1 MTKWTTFH
9 LEVVTPLFSGDDR
22 ASTDSPIR
30 VPSIRGALR
39 YWFRAV
45 ATGHG
50 VDDLSTL
57 AKEESEI
64 FGDTQNPSAIRM
76 RVISQLVA
84 GGSGTEPAWAK
95 PRSNGAAR
103 GGHGRDRNEGQFNGV
118 QYLLGQGLWSHR
130 DRLTR
135 PFVEPGGR
143 FELQVR
149 LTDHDEQ
156 VNSRFLL
163 AMWAWLTYGGLGS
176 RVRRGFGQL
185 RCVEV
190 SGATRNPL
198 LKAMT
203 ERPDWE
209 ALGESAIPRS
219 LRDERQIGWSTWL
232 GEPAGDNDTMP
243 AHPMLAPKWWGGVLF
258 KDRLRSFG
266 EALDLAG
273 QKWRTFR
280 LGDHPSKDLPPPSPG
295 RSPEWVKS
303 IQGPNNDFPIGA
315 LGLPVGYYSRKGSST
330 FKGEISAEVKGGE
343 GLRRASPVWL
353 RPVHLSRNEWGI
365 FTHVFYAQVLPEGAG
380 LVGTGSA
387 INLQLKLPPDES
399 ANSAE
404 SQLDRWLDNDVRL
417 DD

>member
-9 LEVVTPLFSGDDR
+9 LEVVTPLFSGDDPT
-22 ASTDSPIR
+22 STDSPIR

-103 GGHGRDRNEGQFNGV
+103 GGHGRDRNKGQFNGV
-118 QYLLGQGLWSHR
+118 HYLLGQGLWSHR

-190 SGATRNPL
+190 SGATRSPL

-203 ERPDWE
+203 ERRDWE
-209 ALGESAIPRS
+209 VSARALSQVACGTNAKSDGRRGWGSRRVTMTQCPHTRCS
-219 LRDERQIGWSTWL
+219 LQS
-232 GEPAGDNDTMP
+232 
-243 AHPMLAPKWWGGVLF
+243 GGAV
-258 KDRLRSFG
+258 SCS
-266 EALDLAG
+266 
-273 QKWRTFR
+273 RTV
-280 LGDHPSKDLPPPSPG
+280 SG
-295 RSPEWVKS
+295 RS
-303 IQGPNNDFPIGA
+303 G
-315 LGLPVGYYSRKGSST
+315 
-330 FKGEISAEVKGGE
+330 
-343 GLRRASPVWL
+343 
-353 RPVHLSRNEWGI
+353 RP
-365 FTHVFYAQVLPEGAG
+365 
-380 LVGTGSA
+380 
-387 INLQLKLPPDES
+387 
-399 ANSAE
+399 
-404 SQLDRWLDNDVRL
+404 
-417 DD
+417 